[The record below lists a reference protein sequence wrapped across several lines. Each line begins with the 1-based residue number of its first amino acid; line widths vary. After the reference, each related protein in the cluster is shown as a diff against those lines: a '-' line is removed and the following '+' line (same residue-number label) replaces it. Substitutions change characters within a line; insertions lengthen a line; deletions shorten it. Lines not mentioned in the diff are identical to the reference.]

1 MRSVWPLNLFEDII
15 NSEWDEY
22 LLWLFLP
29 IIIVFVL
36 PIFLVLFIYGC
47 VIFLHIYGLRHQI
60 REAYNT
66 SYWNG
71 ARVAITSFWDAVG
84 YVWHG

>member
-1 MRSVWPLNLFEDII
+1 MFQ
-15 NSEWDEY
+15 Y